1 MHNVHAL
8 VVDDSKVG
16 RMTMSKKLEG
26 MGIRVSLAESGQEA
40 LDFLALTRPDMIFMD
55 HMMPEMDGF
64 EATRRIK
71 ADPLTQGIPVIIV
84 SGNDEAEF
92 VRQARQ
98 LGAMDVFAKPP
109 ASEALEQLI
118 ATLAAQPA
126 PQPAAPPL
134 PTGPVPARI
143 ELDQLRA
150 EIGARQENQAATLE
164 QIERQM
170 GELVTMETRLQ
181 GTELRV
187 QQLETE
193 TGRLLPEMTTLR
205 QGLEQRFSEKEA
217 QSCDQAKHLEA
228 KSVKLSSRIEGL
240 SADVNRLAGELHLI
254 KAELE
259 LRVGQLEE
267 ASVAQQNLRAAF
279 ADLSERVSE
288 DHLRQFVIETI
299 EASARNND
307 APESDLARMQGKLK
321 RLVWLGVLGWGV
333 LFAGLVQLLLR

>member
-26 MGIRVSLAESGQEA
+26 MGIQVSLAESGQEA
-40 LDFLALTRPDMIFMD
+40 LDFLAHTRPDMIFMD

-71 ADPLTQGIPVIIV
+71 SDPLTQDIPVIIV

-98 LGAMDVFAKPP
+98 LGAIDVFAKPP

-118 ATLAAQPA
+118 ATLAAQLA
-126 PQPAAPPL
+126 PQPAAPSL
-134 PTGPVPARI
+134 PAGPDPVHV
-143 ELDQLRA
+143 ELGQLRA
-150 EIGARQENQAATLE
+150 EFGARQENQAATLE

-170 GELVTMETRLQ
+170 GEFVTMDTRLQ
-181 GTELRV
+181 ATELRI
-187 QQLETE
+187 QQLESE
-193 TGRLLPEMTTLR
+193 AARLLPELNTRHL
-205 QGLEQRFSEKEA
+205 GLEQRFSEKEA

-228 KSVKLSSRIEGL
+228 KSVKLSSRMEGL
-240 SADVNRLAGELHLI
+240 SADMGRLAGELHLI

-259 LRVGQLEE
+259 MRVGQLEE
-267 ASVAQQNLRAAF
+267 ASVAQQNMRAAF

-288 DHLRQFVIETI
+288 DRLRQFVVETI
-299 EASARNND
+299 EATARNND
-307 APESDLARMQGKLK
+307 APAVDLAKVQGKLK
-321 RLVWLGVLGWGV
+321 RLVWLGVLGWVV

>member
-71 ADPLTQGIPVIIV
+71 ADPLTQDIPVIIV

-98 LGAMDVFAKPP
+98 LGAIDVFAKPP

-118 ATLAAQPA
+118 ATLSAQPA
-126 PQPAAPPL
+126 PQPAALPP
-134 PTGPVPARI
+134 GPDPVHV
-143 ELDQLRA
+143 ELEQLRA

-170 GELVTMETRLQ
+170 GEFVTMETRLQ

-193 TGRLLPEMTTLR
+193 TSRLLPELTTLR

-228 KSVKLSSRIEGL
+228 KSVKLSSRMEGL
-240 SADVNRLAGELHLI
+240 SADMERLAGELHLI

-259 LRVGQLEE
+259 VRVGQLEE

-288 DHLRQFVIETI
+288 DRLRQFVLETVD
-299 EASARNND
+299 AAARSNSA
-307 APESDLARMQGKLK
+307 PVSDLAQMQGKLK
-321 RLVWLGVLGWGV
+321 RLVWLGVLGWVV